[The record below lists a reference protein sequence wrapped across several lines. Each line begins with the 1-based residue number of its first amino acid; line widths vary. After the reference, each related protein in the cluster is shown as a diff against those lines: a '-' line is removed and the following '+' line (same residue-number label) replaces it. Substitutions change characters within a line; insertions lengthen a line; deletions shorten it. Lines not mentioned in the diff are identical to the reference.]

1 MRIAPA
7 LLLILAALPSCREE
21 ERSPTSAEAPQARV
35 VAATQAVEAPLRA
48 RLRAEVEPQQRGV
61 QVFAQAAPA
70 TYAVCGRA
78 SASQASADPLIPY
91 VGVVTFEG
99 AEARLASLAV
109 GTSGAEATRVFLEM
123 VDRCFEG
130 GGPAPGPT
138 RMTMRAIPPVPN
150 GVMPAERPT
159 GNATLV
165 STANAATD
173 PVPRQRLT
181 VVTSARSG
189 ANLRHTPRG
198 EVLRTVPRSSTLEV
212 LGEAPGGWYQVGEN
226 GEAFGWVHASVLE
239 SGPR

>member
-21 ERSPTSAEAPQARV
+21 ERSPISAEAPQARV

-48 RLRAEVEPQQRGV
+48 RLRTDADPQQRGV

-78 SASQASADPLIPY
+78 SASHAPADPLIPY

-99 AEARLASLAV
+99 AEPRLASLAV

-138 RMTMRAIPPVPN
+138 RMTMRSMPPVPT
-150 GVMPAERPT
+150 GVMPAERPAP
-159 GNATLV
+159 GATLV
-165 STANAATD
+165 STAAAE
-173 PVPRQRLT
+173 PASRQRLT
-181 VVTSARSG
+181 VVTSARHG
-189 ANLRHTPRG
+189 ANLRHAPRG

-212 LGEAPGGWYQVGEN
+212 MGEAPGGWFKVGEN